1 MHRKYKQWNDSKII
15 YWLPRERLFFLTD
28 SSVSVGGKVLL
39 GVDIP
44 AEVWGEDVG
53 DAVELKLNL
62 NLDERGVEGVAME
75 TLKEKNKDE

>member
-1 MHRKYKQWNDSKII
+1 M
-15 YWLPRERLFFLTD
+15 TD